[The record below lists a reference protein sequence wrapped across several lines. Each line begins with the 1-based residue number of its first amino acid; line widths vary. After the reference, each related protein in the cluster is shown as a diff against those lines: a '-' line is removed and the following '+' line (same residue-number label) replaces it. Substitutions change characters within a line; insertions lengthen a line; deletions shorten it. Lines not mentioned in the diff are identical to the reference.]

1 MQSWLVEL
9 LEMSG
14 AGNQGRDQGP
24 EFGHQL
30 FPSAPESMSVEPGC
44 WRVLGEQVTGPA
56 CEVVFE
62 QSSSEREEGAETPE
76 NCSLVQLQNSPWGGL
91 Q

>member
-1 MQSWLVEL
+1 
-9 LEMSG
+9 
-14 AGNQGRDQGP
+14 
-24 EFGHQL
+24 
-30 FPSAPESMSVEPGC
+30 MSVEPGC
-44 WRVLGEQVTGPA
+44 WRVLGEQVAGPA